1 MSAATPVVRRFSDD
15 TDENAHHSI
24 GDDDLGGRCA
34 HRRRHRVRRRY
45 ILWFNADEA
54 AVSRAEAAGFDTSQL
69 LPASNLLWVAM
80 NGALVVLLGVN
91 IVAVSAWFAML
102 ARPTIAPDGRT
113 H

>member
-1 MSAATPVVRRFSDD
+1 MRTRTTQSAMTIWAAGALIAVDTVFVV
-15 TDENAHHSI
+15 A
-24 GDDDLGGRCA
+24 
-34 HRRRHRVRRRY
+34 Y

>member
-1 MSAATPVVRRFSDD
+1 MTRMRTRTTQSAKTIWAVGALIAVDIVFIV
-15 TDENAHHSI
+15 A
-24 GDDDLGGRCA
+24 
-34 HRRRHRVRRRY
+34 Y
-45 ILWFNADEA
+45 ILWFNADAA

-91 IVAVSAWFAML
+91 IVAVCAWFAMRS
-102 ARPTIAPDGRT
+102 RPTIAPDVRT